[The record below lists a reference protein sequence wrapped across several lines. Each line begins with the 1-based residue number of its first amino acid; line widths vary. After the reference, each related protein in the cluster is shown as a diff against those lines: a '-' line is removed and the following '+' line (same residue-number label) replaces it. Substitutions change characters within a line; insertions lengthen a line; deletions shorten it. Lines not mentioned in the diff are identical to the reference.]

1 MSASALEYASLNGAF
16 KAIEEA
22 KASQDKTNSL
32 WFKAQ
37 VAAFQVACLSVNRDG
52 ELLRDLTPLARLVQ
66 AAVDSQSVRAR
77 ELVEF
82 VLWIGGADK
91 DGENGAITWNAKDK
105 VFRYR
110 SKDAAVREG
119 MLHEALTTPWFKWA
133 KPENVN
139 IAKFSSI
146 ASAIRKVRKDADA
159 GKLIL
164 KNEEKLALEALCQ
177 VAAAHGL
184 NITPKA

>member
-1 MSASALEYASLNGAF
+1 MSSSALKYASVNGAF
-16 KAIEEA
+16 EAIETA
-22 KASQDKTNSL
+22 KASQGKTNGL
-32 WFKAQ
+32 WLKAQ
-37 VAAFQVACLSVNRDG
+37 IAAFQVACLSVNKDG

-66 AAVDSQSVRAR
+66 AALDSQSVRAR

-82 VLWIGGADK
+82 VLYIGGADK

-110 SKDAAVREG
+110 SKDAAVTEG
-119 MLHEALTTPWFKWA
+119 MLHEALTVPWFKWA

-146 ASAIRKVRKDADA
+146 ASAIRKVRKDADE
-159 GKLIL
+159 GKLML
-164 KNEEKLALEALCQ
+164 KNEERLALDALCK